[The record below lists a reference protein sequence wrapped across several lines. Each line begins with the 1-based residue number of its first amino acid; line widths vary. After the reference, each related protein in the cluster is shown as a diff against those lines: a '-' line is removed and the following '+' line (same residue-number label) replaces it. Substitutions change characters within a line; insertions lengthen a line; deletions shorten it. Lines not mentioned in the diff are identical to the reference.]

1 MERPGR
7 HFAVPANNHS
17 KESPMSVRA
26 LTSLKPARP
35 ADAGRI
41 ETLFAR
47 QREATERDRARFTL
61 KDRLA
66 SLSRLKETIRRR
78 ENDIIGALY
87 ADFRKPESEVRLT
100 EIFPVYQEI
109 SHAKRHLRAW
119 MRPRRVPASLGMFG
133 TAAEVRYQ
141 PKGVCLIIAPWNYPL
156 NLSFGPLAS
165 ALAAGNSV
173 ILKPSELTPATSA
186 LIREMVEETFPQD
199 QVAVCEGDA
208 AVSRALLDLP
218 FDHIFFT
225 GSPQVG
231 RIVMAAAAKHLTS
244 VTLELGGKSPTI
256 VDSTANIEN
265 AARKIVWGKFSNN
278 GQTCIAP
285 DHIYVSRNQGQAL
298 VNALRHE
305 IRRVYGQTDSQQKS
319 GPDYCRI
326 VNPRHFERLSALT
339 DDATSRGATILDGG
353 VRDPTQNYFSPTLL
367 GGTTPQMAISQE
379 EIFGPVL
386 PIIEYDDIA
395 SVVDAINAGSRPLA
409 IYIFSENTA
418 VWEEIIE
425 RTSSGGVSVN
435 HNVVQFLHP
444 NLPFGGVNNSGIG
457 SAHGF
462 YGFKAFSHERAIL
475 RDKFSVLHLLFPP
488 YTPAVKRLIN
498 LTVRILG

>member
-1 MERPGR
+1 
-7 HFAVPANNHS
+7 
-17 KESPMSVRA
+17 MSVHA
-26 LTSLKPARP
+26 LTSVEPARSVDTDP
-35 ADAGRI
+35 I
-41 ETLFAR
+41 ESLFAR
-47 QREATERDRARFTL
+47 QREATERNRARFTR

-78 ENDIIGALY
+78 EDDIIRALH

-119 MRPRRVPASLGMFG
+119 MRPRPVPASLGMFG

-199 QVAVCEGDA
+199 QVVVCEGDA

-231 RIVMAAAAKHLTS
+231 KIVMAAAAKHLTS

-256 VDSTANIEN
+256 VDATANIED
-265 AARKIVWGKFSNN
+265 AAKKIVWGKFSNN

-285 DHIYVSRNQGQAL
+285 DHIYVARSRAQAL
-298 VNALRHE
+298 ADAM
-305 IRRVYGQTDSQQKS
+305 RRQIARTYGRSDAERKS
-319 GPDYCRI
+319 GPDYGRI

-339 DDATSRGATILDGG
+339 DDATSQGATILEGG
-353 VRDPTQNYFSPTLL
+353 ARDPSQNYFSPTLL
-367 GGTTPQMAISQE
+367 GGTTPEMAISRE

-386 PIIEYDDIA
+386 PIIEYDDIDG
-395 SVVDAINAGSRPLA
+395 VVDAINAGPKPLA
-409 IYIFSENTA
+409 LYIFSKSA
-418 VWEEIIE
+418 ASWRDIID
-425 RTSSGGVSVN
+425 RTSSGGVCIN
-435 HNVVQFLHP
+435 HNVVHFLHP
-444 NLPFGGVNNSGIG
+444 NLPFGGVNNSGLG
-457 SAHGF
+457 NAHGF

-475 RDKFSVLHLLFPP
+475 RDRFSILALLFPP
-488 YTPAVKRLIN
+488 YTPLVKKLIN